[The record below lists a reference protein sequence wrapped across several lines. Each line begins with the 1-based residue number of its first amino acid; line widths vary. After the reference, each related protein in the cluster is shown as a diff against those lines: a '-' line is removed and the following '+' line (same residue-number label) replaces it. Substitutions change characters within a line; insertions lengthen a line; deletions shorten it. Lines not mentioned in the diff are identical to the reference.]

1 MITTHRT
8 EQSLAWFR
16 SSYSNGAGGECVE
29 CAVTDDLTHIR
40 DSKENAG
47 GRAVSVRNQAWHP
60 FVQAIRSEQRF
71 DGPLGS

>member
-1 MITTHRT
+1 MSITDRT
-8 EQSLAWFR
+8 GHALAWFR

-29 CAVTDDLTHIR
+29 CAITDDLTHIR

-47 GRAVSVRNQAWHP
+47 GRSVSVRNEAWRP
-60 FVQAIRSEQRF
+60 FVQTVRSEQRF